1 MEYLKR
7 VLGVQVDYVENV
19 YKCLPNYLIS
29 RYEVK
34 KVLLDELPVFFLYV
48 KVDLEPI
55 SAVKKHIKQIK
66 KIESIPV
73 VFVLKQMTF
82 YQRENFIKE
91 RISFVVENKQIYLP
105 FMGIFL
111 QKRCDAE
118 KSERKEI
125 LPSAQMLLLYF
136 IYQGTGEMTSS
147 KAAKALRLTATSI
160 SRASKQL
167 EKMGLIR
174 TKKQGVQKIIFS
186 EQTPRELFES
196 ASEVMISP
204 VKRCVYIP
212 KEELQNVLL
221 KSGDLALAEYSM
233 LNPASVRV
241 YAADSIAKWNHVLT
255 NRLQNSETQVAV
267 ELWRYSPEHLA
278 KGNTVDPLSLA
289 LSFRNIDDERV
300 EEAVEEM
307 LDTLWRK
314 IDGSR
319 N

>member
-1 MEYLKR
+1 M
-7 VLGVQVDYVENV
+7 
-19 YKCLPNYLIS
+19 
-29 RYEVK
+29 
-34 KVLLDELPVFFLYV
+34 
-48 KVDLEPI
+48 
-55 SAVKKHIKQIK
+55 
-66 KIESIPV
+66 
-73 VFVLKQMTF
+73 
-82 YQRENFIKE
+82 
-91 RISFVVENKQIYLP
+91 
-105 FMGIFL
+105 
-111 QKRCDAE
+111 
-118 KSERKEI
+118 
-125 LPSAQMLLLYF
+125 
-136 IYQGTGEMTSS
+136 
-147 KAAKALRLTATSI
+147 
-160 SRASKQL
+160 
-167 EKMGLIR
+167 
-174 TKKQGVQKIIFS
+174 QKIIFS